1 MNWKLKA
8 LLLFDRLNP
17 SLRHDDSADINELRR
32 HAVRIA
38 ALGTKLF
45 HQVLPVKSIQ
55 NTKAD
60 AISIRIYDNSGQPGQ
75 PVIIYYHG
83 GGFAMYDLDTHD
95 AVCRRH
101 CVMNQSI
108 VVSVDYR
115 LAPEY
120 TFPAAHEDAWQ
131 ALQWIHKNIS
141 KYNGNPD
148 KIILAGDSAGGN
160 LAACMAIRAKKE
172 NLFQLAGQVLVYP
185 WVDGRI
191 NSASVDR
198 NANGYFLTKETMLW
212 FQKKYTPDPKDHC
225 NPLVSPLF
233 ETDFTGLAPAFIP
246 TAEYDPL
253 LDDGKS
259 YADKLSAAGV
269 QVNYKEYKGLVHGF
283 LNIPGI
289 DPEAMQAFRDIRDF
303 IGQLD

>member
-8 LLLFDRLNP
+8 LLAFDRINP
-17 SLRHDDSADINELRR
+17 SLKHDDRADIHELRK

-45 HQVLPVKSIQ
+45 HSVLPVASVR
-55 NTKAD
+55 NLSAD
-60 AISIRIYDNSGQPGQ
+60 GVPARIYDNSGKAGQ
-75 PVIIYYHG
+75 PVILYFHG

-95 AVCRRH
+95 AVCRRL
-101 CVMNQSI
+101 CVMNHAL

-115 LAPEY
+115 MAPEY
-120 TFPAAHEDAWQ
+120 TFPAAHEDAWT
-131 ALQWIHKNIS
+131 ALTWTLKNIAGL
-141 KYNGNPD
+141 NGDPNR
-148 KIILAGDSAGGN
+148 ILVAGDSAGGN
-160 LAACMAIRAKKE
+160 LSACVAFRAKKE
-172 NLFQLAGQVLVYP
+172 NIKLAGQVLVYP

-191 NSASVDR
+191 NSASVKR

-233 ETDFTGLAPAFIP
+233 EDDFSDLAPAFVL

-259 YADKLSAAGV
+259 YADKMSAAGV
-269 QVNYKEYKGLVHGF
+269 RVLYKEYKGLVHGF
-283 LNIPGI
+283 FNIPGI
-289 DPEAMQAFRDIRDF
+289 DPGGMQAYRDIRDF
-303 IGQLD
+303 VQSVV